1 MNPSDTNA
9 ISNTPTGEQ
18 DLQILPQMITAWKA
32 VQSEANALK
41 QQLREKAVKQKALEE
56 VILRV
61 MTKHQIGA
69 LDLKASNGRLSR
81 KERKSKETLTTKKMT
96 EWLGEY
102 LKSEETAKKAVEF
115 MDGKRG
121 IKTFEKL
128 TFEEL

>member
-1 MNPSDTNA
+1 MNQSDTTL
-9 ISNTPTGEQ
+9 SNSPTAEQ

-32 VQSEANALK
+32 VQNEANALK

-61 MTKHQIGA
+61 MKKHQIGA

-102 LKSEETAKKAVEF
+102 LKSEDTAKKAVEF
-115 MDGKRG
+115 MDQKRG
-121 IKTFEKL
+121 IKTLEKL
-128 TFEEL
+128 TFEDL